1 LPEYKE
7 MQDSELIEEIRRYK
21 SRAVEELY
29 NRYSSLIYTV
39 AKKIAP
45 DEKAAE
51 EILVDVFSIIWKRA
65 GDVDFTH
72 NCVYSWIITL
82 TRNRAVDMLKRS
94 RSPEATLDY
103 YDDEFEETF
112 ILPHISPEIENYD
125 IRHVNKNKTRIEN
138 ALDKLTD
145 AQKYVIHLAYYEG
158 YNINEISEKLG
169 IPKET
174 VRNKIY
180 TALKTLNDNFDAEM

>member
-1 LPEYKE
+1 LTDYKE
-7 MQDSELIEEIRRYK
+7 MSDLQLMGEIGRYK
-21 SRAVEELY
+21 SRALEELY
-29 NRYSSLIYTV
+29 ARYSVIVFTL

-45 DEKAAE
+45 DEKTAE
-51 EILVDVFSIIWKRA
+51 EIVLDIFSIVWKKA
-65 GDVDFTH
+65 GEIDFSH
-72 NCVYSWIITL
+72 NCIYVWLITL
-82 TRNRAVDMLKRS
+82 TRNKAIDLIKRS

-103 YDDEFEETF
+103 YDDEYEETF
-112 ILPHISPEIENYD
+112 ILPHISNEIDNYD
-125 IRHVNKNKTRIEN
+125 IKHVEKNRQRVEN

-174 VRNKIY
+174 VRTKVY
-180 TALKTLNDNFDAEM
+180 TALKMLNDNYEAEL

>member
-1 LPEYKE
+1 
-7 MQDSELIEEIRRYK
+7 MRDSELIEEIRKYK

-29 NRYSSLIYTV
+29 DRYSSLIYTV

-45 DEKAAE
+45 DDKTAE
-51 EILVDVFSIIWKRA
+51 EVVVDVFSIIWKRA
-65 GDVDFTH
+65 GETDF
-72 NCVYSWIITL
+72 NNSCVYTWIINL
-82 TRNRAVDMLKRS
+82 TRNRAIDLLKRS

-103 YDDEFEETF
+103 YDDEFEEMF
-112 ILPHISPEIENYD
+112 VLPHLSPEIENYD
-125 IRHVNKNKTRIEN
+125 ISHVLKNVSRIEN

-174 VRNKIY
+174 VRSKIY
-180 TALKTLNDNFDAEM
+180 TSLKSLGENFEAEL

>member
-1 LPEYKE
+1 MTDYKE
-7 MQDSELIEEIRRYK
+7 MSDLQLMGEIAKYK
-21 SRAVEELY
+21 SRALEELY
-29 NRYSSLIYTV
+29 VRYASIVFTL

-45 DEKAAE
+45 DEKTAE
-51 EILVDVFSIIWKRA
+51 DLVVDIFSIIWKRA
-65 GDVDFTH
+65 AYIDFSH
-72 NCVYSWIITL
+72 NCVYAWIIAL
-82 TRNRAVDMLKRS
+82 TRNKAIDMLKRN

-103 YDDEFEETF
+103 YDDEYEETF
-112 ILPHISPEIENYD
+112 ILPHISPEIDNYE
-125 IRHVNKNKTRIEN
+125 IRQVQKNKQRIEN

-174 VRNKIY
+174 VRTKIY
-180 TALKTLNDNFDAEM
+180 TALKTLNDNFEAGI